1 MHNKVKKWPT
11 LCWMIPG
18 VDFQLMIIIID
29 DDRWWSSI
37 KINGGWW
44 SSIKI
49 MVVDDHDDENS
60 TGFLGSSCG
69 FQVMPK
75 FAARPTSTQ
84 PGATSP
90 TNFSHERQKY
100 KNYKIQKQTLEN
112 HLQLLGDNLN
122 WPKMFWKSILRHCN
136 FCWCKSQRYC
146 QRFKRFSWKV

>member
-1 MHNKVKKWPT
+1 
-11 LCWMIPG
+11 
-18 VDFQLMIIIID
+18 
-29 DDRWWSSI
+29 
-37 KINGGWW
+37 
-44 SSIKI
+44 

-75 FAARPTSTQ
+75 FAARPTSTK
-84 PGATSP
+84 PGATAP

-122 WPKMFWKSILRHCN
+122 WPKMF
-136 FCWCKSQRYC
+136 
-146 QRFKRFSWKV
+146 

>member
-1 MHNKVKKWPT
+1 MV
-11 LCWMIPG
+11 
-18 VDFQLMIIIID
+18 VVII
-29 DDRWWSSI
+29 
-37 KINGGWW
+37 N
-44 SSIKI
+44 KI
-49 MVVDDHDDENS
+49 MVVDDHDDENF

-100 KNYKIQKQTLEN
+100 KNYKMQKQTLEN

-122 WPKMFWKSILRHCN
+122 WPKMF
-136 FCWCKSQRYC
+136 
-146 QRFKRFSWKV
+146 